1 MKGERNAN
9 GARKA
14 ENEIS
19 DNYRFILPARPSPYL
34 KI

>member
-9 GARKA
+9 GG
-14 ENEIS
+14 
-19 DNYRFILPARPSPYL
+19 RPSPYL